1 MIAQHLAP
9 TKALCRPTSPSTR
22 NHSRAAVVCKAST
35 EKRQPWRVVRDVG
48 TAAILSVALFTSQ
61 PAFALN
67 KFEEEIGGE
76 FGRGTALQFGE
87 ADLKGKDFR

>member
-9 TKALCRPTSPSTR
+9 TKALRPIDSSSARP
-22 NHSRAAVVCKAST
+22 NSRAVVVCKAIT
-35 EKRQPWRVVRDVG
+35 EKREPWRVVRDVG
-48 TAAILSVALFTSQ
+48 TAAILSVALLATQ
-61 PAFALN
+61 PAFALSQR
-67 KFEEEIGGE
+67 EQDIGGE